1 MTAKRKKG
9 RPPKKE
15 NPEKV
20 VQRAVQLATGNVGID
35 YTGRDDLVKGSE
47 LTKKMNSFLQDSTGM
62 LATEF
67 YERVTGKLEN
77 LVDDLADDLAE
88 RHKDMPP
95 QSLAIALGILIDK
108 VNVMKG
114 RPQALTANL
123 NVGFGPKERSREDIL
138 RILGGEKELKKVV
151 GV

>member
-9 RPPKKE
+9 RPARKE

-20 VQRAVQLATGNVGID
+20 VQRAVQLATGKVGID

-62 LATEF
+62 LAEEF

-95 QSLAIALGILIDK
+95 QSLAIAWGILIDK

-138 RILGGEKELKKVV
+138 RILGGEKELKKAV
-151 GV
+151 GI

>member
-1 MTAKRKKG
+1 
-9 RPPKKE
+9 
-15 NPEKV
+15 
-20 VQRAVQLATGNVGID
+20 
-35 YTGRDDLVKGSE
+35 LVKGSE
-47 LTKKMNSFLQDSTGM
+47 LTKKMNSFLKDSTGM
-62 LATEF
+62 LAEEF

-138 RILGGEKELKKVV
+138 RILGGEREEKKVV
-151 GV
+151 GA

>member
-1 MTAKRKKG
+1 VTAKRKKG